1 MDAYII
7 FNGQI
12 IESTVPCLKATD
24 RGFLLGD
31 GVFETLRAYNGA
43 LPFWDLHLERL
54 RNGMAH
60 LGFSL
65 GPLPFDQMKEQT
77 MALLV
82 KNGLSDAY
90 VRVTV
95 SRGDAVSALLPE
107 WGEGEPN
114 WVIFTKTLPPRL
126 QILHKKGVKAVF
138 SSLRRNHSSPTARFK
153 TVNYL
158 NLLLA
163 KREAVLRGADEAL
176 LLDEQGHVAEA
187 ATSNIFWI
195 KAGTIYT
202 PSVDLPILPGVTRQK
217 VLDMAKDLGI
227 SAQEGAYAPEA
238 LTGSSEAFLTNSLCE
253 IIPLISIEKSMVGD
267 GIPGPMTRKL
277 QSAYRILIHNT
288 CLLT

>member
-1 MDAYII
+1 MAAYII

-12 IESTVPCLKATD
+12 IQGTAPCLKATD

-31 GVFETLRAYNGA
+31 GVFETLRAYNGG
-43 LPFWDLHLERL
+43 LPFWDMHLERL
-54 RNGMAH
+54 RSGMAH

-65 GPLPFDQMKEQT
+65 GSLPFDRMKEQT
-77 MALLV
+77 RALLV

-95 SRGDAVSALLPE
+95 SRGDAISALLPE
-107 WGEGEPN
+107 WGAGEPN
-114 WVIFTKTLPPRL
+114 WVIFTKSLPSRL

-195 KAGTIYT
+195 KEGIIYT
-202 PSVDLPILPGVTRQK
+202 PSLDLPILPGVTRQK
-217 VLDMAKDLGI
+217 VLDMSKDLGI
-227 SAQEGAYAPEA
+227 SAREGAYDPEA

-253 IIPLISIEKSMVGD
+253 IIPLISIEKRKVGD

-288 CLLT
+288 CPLT